1 MSDLDVTVGLRNRVD
16 VRGGRIR
23 LGDDSTWFEIGQD
36 PVIVG
41 RNPACQVVVEDGKV
55 SAVHAE
61 FVATEDGVRVR
72 DLGSRNGTFVSDV
85 RVKEICVSTGCQL
98 RLGAT
103 VVEFQSVQPEKVS
116 VPPTPTFGPLGR
128 A

>member
-1 MSDLDVTVGLRNRVD
+1 MARLDVTVGLRNRVK

-23 LGDDSTWFEIGQD
+23 LGSSEEWVDVGQD

-61 FVATEDGVRVR
+61 FIATEQGVKIR
-72 DLGSRNGTFVSDV
+72 DLGSRNGTYVADV
-85 RVKEICVSTGCQL
+85 RVGEVTVSTNTTL

-103 VVEFQSVQPEKVS
+103 EVQFEPARPERVE
-116 VPPTPTFGPLGR
+116 